1 MPKVT
6 KPHKEALA
14 EMNKKGEVSPSPEK
28 TFVRNPNPR
37 PIDDTLIRK
46 LPVGES
52 KSVWKKRCL
61 ESPSVVFEEME
72 V

>member
-14 EMNKKGEVSPSPEK
+14 EMNKKGKVSPSPEK

-37 PIDDTLIRK
+37 PIDDTLIQRK
-46 LPVGES
+46 
-52 KSVWKKRCL
+52 
-61 ESPSVVFEEME
+61 
-72 V
+72 